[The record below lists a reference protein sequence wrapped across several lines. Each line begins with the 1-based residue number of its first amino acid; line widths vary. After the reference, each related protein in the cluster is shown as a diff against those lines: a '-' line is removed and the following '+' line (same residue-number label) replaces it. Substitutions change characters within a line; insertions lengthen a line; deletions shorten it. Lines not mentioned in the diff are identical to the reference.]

1 MGCPA
6 CEMDYDL
13 LEQDIETGR
22 LKNRQQLENR
32 LAASELYFGGA
43 TVVYCPGCR
52 DKIAQLMNQVA
63 SRLRKETLAGIHD
76 LLDRALDE
84 KNKAR

>member
-13 LEQDIETGR
+13 LEQDIENGR
-22 LKNRQQLENR
+22 LKNRMQLENR

-43 TVVYCPGCR
+43 TVIYCPGCR
-52 DKIAQLMNQVA
+52 DKIAQLMDHVA
-63 SRLRKETLAGIHD
+63 SRLRKETVAGIHD
-76 LLDRALDE
+76 LLDRAHEERKKL
-84 KNKAR
+84 R